1 MNREAAYWMAMAHL
15 PRWGSAKINR
25 LIVRFYHENKITLED
40 FFQLSETDWYEQY
53 GLEEKEIA
61 DLREACQALPNYAFL
76 AEALQNEGIE
86 LIPVISP
93 EYPDNLKRNLKIA
106 TPVLLYLKGNKQ
118 ILKEKSIAIVGSRK
132 AAGISL
138 MFTDRIASLAYER
151 QKVVVSGFAKGVDK
165 QALDSALKYGGHS
178 IIVLPQGMTTFGSG
192 FKTYYKQIIQGKV
205 VVVSVFP
212 PKAPWSTGLA
222 MARNPIIYGLADE
235 IYVAESAETG
245 GTWMGV
251 TDGLKRGRVVYV
263 RKPEAGEKN
272 ANGLLIH
279 KGAKAVDINGELV
292 YSGSEQQ
299 SCDALVSA
307 ESMSEYVPETT
318 RKIAELLKTRTLS
331 VKQIKEELSLEWSE
345 QRIRECLKD
354 LSGITSPKRG
364 KYTVTAQL
372 SLF

>member
-61 DLREACQALPNYAFL
+61 DLREARQALPNYAFL

-263 RKPEAGEKN
+263 RKPETGEKN